1 MAAPALSLYA
11 LTLALELPGAAA
23 RWLVFGLLAL
33 VPGYLL
39 PVSDPDVVAAPVAL
53 LAALGPLVWSLACF
67 AHPGHGLFWRWRSGG
82 RRLSARER
90 EAYEDALALL
100 EDEREARQRR
110 LPRRVFAVDV
120 EEPQAAV
127 RGDALM
133 LSRGLLQR
141 GGTHLAAVLAH
152 ELAHTGSLDGRL
164 TEALNRLLLWGDPV
178 GPRPRPPVVAG
189 DPVVVLSFRAASIV
203 SRLVRGFWRLLL
215 WLAGGGLAQ
224 LLLGPLWAAFW
235 RRREYAADA
244 FAEELGQGE
253 ELACFLD
260 SHALFFDV
268 PVPFLWAS
276 DKAQPPVELRIDRLR
291 RPALEAA

>member
-1 MAAPALSLYA
+1 MAGPALTLYA

-23 RWLVFGLLAL
+23 RWLLFGLFAL

-39 PVSDPDVVAAPVAL
+39 SVSDPDLIAAPVAL
-53 LAALGPLVWSLACF
+53 LAALGPLLWSLAAF
-67 AHPGHGLFWRWRSGG
+67 AHPGYGLFWRWRSGG
-82 RRLSARER
+82 RQLSARER
-90 EAYEDALALL
+90 EAYDDALAL
-100 EDEREARQRR
+100 ENEREARPRR
-110 LPRRVFAVDV
+110 LPRRVFVLDT

-127 RGDALM
+127 RGDVLM

-141 GGTHLAAVLAH
+141 GGANLAAVLAH
-152 ELAHTGSLDGRL
+152 ELGHTSSLDGRL

-178 GPRPRPPVVAG
+178 GPRPRPPVVVG
-189 DPVVVLSFRAASIV
+189 DPVVVLAFRAASV
-203 SRLVRGFWRLLL
+203 LSRLVRGFWRLLL

-224 LLLGPLWAAFW
+224 LLLGSLWAAFW

-244 FAEELGQGE
+244 FAEQLGQGD
-253 ELACFLD
+253 ELARFLD

-276 DKAQPPVELRIDRLR
+276 DRAQPPVELRIDRLR
-291 RPALEAA
+291 QPALEAA

>member
-1 MAAPALSLYA
+1 MAATALALYA

-23 RWLVFGLLAL
+23 RWLLFGLLAL

-39 PVSDPDVVAAPVAL
+39 PVSDPDLIAAPVAL
-53 LAALGPLVWSLACF
+53 LAALGPLLWSLAAF
-67 AHPGHGLFWRWRSGG
+67 AHPGYGLWWRWRSGG

-90 EAYEDALALL
+90 EAYDDALALV
-100 EDEREARQRR
+100 EGQAGRR
-110 LPRRVFAVDV
+110 LRYPRPFVLDT
-120 EEPQAAV
+120 EEAQAAV

-141 GGTHLAAVLAH
+141 GGQNLAAVLAH
-152 ELAHTGSLDGRL
+152 ELAHTSSLDGRL

-178 GPRPRPPVVAG
+178 GPRPRPPVVVG
-189 DPVVVLSFRAASIV
+189 EPVVVLAFRAAGV
-203 SRLVRGFWRLLL
+203 LSRLVRGLWRLLF

-224 LLLGPLWAAFW
+224 LLLSPLWATFW

-244 FAEELGQGE
+244 FAEGLGQGD
-253 ELACFLD
+253 ELARFLD
-260 SHALFFDV
+260 SHALFFDL

-276 DKAQPPVELRIDRLR
+276 GKAQPPVELRIDRLR